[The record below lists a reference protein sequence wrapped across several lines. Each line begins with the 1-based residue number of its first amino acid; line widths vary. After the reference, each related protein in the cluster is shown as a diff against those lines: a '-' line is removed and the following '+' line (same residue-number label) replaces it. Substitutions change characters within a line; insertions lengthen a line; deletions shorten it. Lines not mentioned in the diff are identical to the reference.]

1 MYTKVN
7 YENFLS
13 FTPQDN
19 PEEEVIE
26 IGDSD
31 DDEEDDTVPTVSVAG
46 EQVAITEVD
55 NALIARMTQEEKNAY
70 MLLYQD
76 YMGSLDD

>member
-1 MYTKVN
+1 M
-7 YENFLS
+7 
-13 FTPQDN
+13 
-19 PEEEVIE
+19 EEVIDL
-26 IGDSD
+26 GDSD
-31 DDEEDDTVPTVSVAG
+31 DDEDDDSVPTVSVAG

>member
-1 MYTKVN
+1 M
-7 YENFLS
+7 
-13 FTPQDN
+13 
-19 PEEEVIE
+19 IE
-26 IGDSD
+26 LGDT
-31 DDEEDDTVPTVSVAG
+31 DDEDEDDSVPTVSVAG
-46 EQVAITEVD
+46 EQVAITEVN

>member
-1 MYTKVN
+1 M
-7 YENFLS
+7 
-13 FTPQDN
+13 
-19 PEEEVIE
+19 IE

-31 DDEEDDTVPTVSVAG
+31 DEDEDDSVPTVSVAG

>member
-1 MYTKVN
+1 M
-7 YENFLS
+7 
-13 FTPQDN
+13 
-19 PEEEVIE
+19 EEVIDL
-26 IGDSD
+26 GDSD
-31 DDEEDDTVPTVSVAG
+31 DDEEDDSVPTVSVAG

>member
-1 MYTKVN
+1 M
-7 YENFLS
+7 
-13 FTPQDN
+13 
-19 PEEEVIE
+19 IE